1 MPLRDLVGFAS
12 TPLFFSYWLW
22 ITGRAAFRTSE
33 FLESSLGR
41 QMVPGIPA
49 DRVRRASLILFGVG
63 VLFVALMA
71 WDLFNGTF
79 RWRGSP
85 RQYGFWDLLP

>member
-1 MPLRDLVGFAS
+1 MPMSDRVDFITTGL
-12 TPLFFSYWLW
+12 LFSCWFWVF
-22 ITGRAAFRTSE
+22 GRASFRTSE
-33 FLESSLGR
+33 FLNTNLGR
-41 QMVPGIPA
+41 QMYPNAPA
-49 DRVRRASLILFGVG
+49 KQVKRISRLLFGAG

-71 WDLFNGTF
+71 WDLFTGTF